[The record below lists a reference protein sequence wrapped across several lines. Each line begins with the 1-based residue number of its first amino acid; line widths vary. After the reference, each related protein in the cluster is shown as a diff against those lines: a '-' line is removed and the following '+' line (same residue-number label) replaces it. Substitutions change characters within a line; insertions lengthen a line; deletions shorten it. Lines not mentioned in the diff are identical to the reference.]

1 VYGNWLV
8 DQVYGYLNTD
18 HDPEPGNLILKAH
31 SHRAR
36 LRPSA
41 SVHARRRASTDV
53 DGRRR
58 ASTPIW
64 NTWEKACAFT
74 PSASTSVDGR
84 RRAQNRTVLDFER
97 VYVRRRT

>member
-18 HDPEPGNLILKAH
+18 HDSEPGNLILKAH

-41 SVHARRRASTDV
+41 SV